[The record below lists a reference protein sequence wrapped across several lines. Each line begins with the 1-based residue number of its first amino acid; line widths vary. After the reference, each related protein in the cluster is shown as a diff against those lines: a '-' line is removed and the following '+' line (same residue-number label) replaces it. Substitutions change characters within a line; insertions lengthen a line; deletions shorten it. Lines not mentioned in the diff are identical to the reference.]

1 MAAWFFYG
9 FAKARRPMCLLQVVM
24 CPMLIKSK
32 NHTSPKAG
40 THMIDVCVK
49 AH

>member
-1 MAAWFFYG
+1 
-9 FAKARRPMCLLQVVM
+9 
-24 CPMLIKSK
+24 MLIKSK